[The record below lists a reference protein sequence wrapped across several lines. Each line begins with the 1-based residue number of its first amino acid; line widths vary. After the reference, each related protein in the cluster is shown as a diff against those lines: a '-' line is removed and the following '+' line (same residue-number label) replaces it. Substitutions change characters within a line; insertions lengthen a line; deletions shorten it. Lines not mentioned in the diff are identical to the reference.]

1 MKIASASSPI
11 HDLSMLAAESTTP
24 RRTMPG
30 TVTPT
35 GVVEDGKLSTI
46 CWNTPATDCGS
57 AGLGVSM
64 RTRSCAKSPRSR
76 STGAPL
82 MPVPP
87 KSMPMGCSMGQTL
100 AANRAPAARA
110 HYLFL

>member
-1 MKIASASSPI
+1 MKIASASSRI
-11 HDLSMLAAESTTP
+11 HALSMLAAESTTP

-35 GVVEDGKLSTI
+35 GVLDAGKLSTI
-46 CWNTPATDCGS
+46 CWKTPATACGV
-57 AGLGVSM
+57 AGFGVSI
-64 RTRSCAKSPRSR
+64 RTRSCAKSPIFR

-87 KSMPMGCSMGQTL
+87 KSIPMGCFMPTT
-100 AANRAPAARA
+100 
-110 HYLFL
+110 